1 MLCRDNREATRGCEL
16 LSGAVVV
23 GEAERCLV
31 GEAELSLIDAVAARR
46 RSALERVKYNDYVQ
60 DIFVTQIE

>member
-23 GEAERCLV
+23 GDAERCLV
-31 GEAELSLIDAVAARR
+31 GEAELSLMDAVAARR
-46 RSALERVKYNDYVQ
+46 RSALERVEYSDYVQ
-60 DIFVTQIE
+60 DIFINRIK